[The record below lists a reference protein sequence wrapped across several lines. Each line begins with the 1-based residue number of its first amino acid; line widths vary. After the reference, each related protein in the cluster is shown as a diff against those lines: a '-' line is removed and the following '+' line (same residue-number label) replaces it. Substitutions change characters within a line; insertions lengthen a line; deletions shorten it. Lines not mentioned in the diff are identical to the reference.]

1 MATDGEPDAPGADEA
16 AEPLDE
22 PRFQPV
28 GEGHG
33 LSVDDAYRVL
43 AGLPPED
50 PAGQARRPARG
61 YSRENAYRVLRGQPP
76 IEEPVDG
83 EP

>member
-1 MATDGEPDAPGADEA
+1 MANDGERDAAPDGDDVP
-16 AEPLDE
+16 PVDE

-28 GEGHG
+28 GESGG
-33 LSVDDAYRVL
+33 FSVDDAYRVL

-50 PAGQARRPARG
+50 PPERPGTYRG
-61 YSRENAYRVLRGQPP
+61 YRRENAYRVLRGLPP
-76 IEEPVDG
+76 SEEPVDG